1 MIIIIII
8 IIIVIIMII
17 IIMIIII
24 IIIII
29 MCVLAEAYILAG
41 WLDVGNIRGIPCS
54 LPKLSFV
61 KLILLKLYNHLLV
74 FT

>member
-1 MIIIIII
+1 MIMMIIIKI
-8 IIIVIIMII
+8 IIIVIMMII
-17 IIMIIII
+17 IITI